1 MMSGS
6 WQNLNT
12 ARHKRS
18 TTAASAACGSSF
30 LAHKELKNL
39 TFLERE
45 DPNHV
50 RPLSINGMAS
60 TRSLN
65 VNLVGARCRNGELLN
80 AIHHGHL
87 VGAILR
93 ITVALRR
100 PIPALSPTI
109 GERHHNLAIRLQIH
123 RRKAIPALVLD
134 PIAATSAVAI
144 DVVDARVVEAK
155 LPCDPRIKVAGGLV
169 RAAEVCCSKSFNS
182 HRSSPLRSP
191 GDVRLRRSC
200 RRLRCCAFPPHTSRH
215 SHPHRCTPQI
225 R

>member
-1 MMSGS
+1 
-6 WQNLNT
+6 
-12 ARHKRS
+12 
-18 TTAASAACGSSF
+18 
-30 LAHKELKNL
+30 
-39 TFLERE
+39 
-45 DPNHV
+45 
-50 RPLSINGMAS
+50 MAS

-144 DVVDARVVEAK
+144 DVVDARVVEVNG
-155 LPCDPRIKVAGGLV
+155 LRIKVAGGLI
-169 RAAEVCCSKSFNS
+169 RAAKAAFEIATPIVQVRFGIVVAGAFDVAAFHHTQVAILIHIDALPRFGEVAGKGIDAGGLGLAGK
-182 HRSSPLRSP
+182 R
-191 GDVRLRRSC
+191 
-200 RRLRCCAFPPHTSRH
+200 PP
-215 SHPHRCTPQI
+215 TPKEVWRI
-225 R
+225 VSLGG